1 MLGSIVLA
9 KPLLHKMLTLRVGE
23 LGWMNASLDTLNE
36 HLQQEMKVVV
46 ERLDLATCTK
56 RSELHMYTCRVCVV
70 DVLLKFS

>member
-9 KPLLHKMLTLRVGE
+9 KPLLHKMLPLRVGE
-23 LGWMNASLDTLNE
+23 LGWMNASLDTLNK

-56 RSELHMYTCRVCVV
+56 RSELRMYTCRVV
-70 DVLLKFS
+70 